1 MHPTPMLQI
10 EWLADPQGRPAA
22 LRLAQPD
29 LRDAPAWSALAAAP
43 ELAELIRRQPLWLDD
58 SALAAL
64 AGAGEAGE
72 AAAQA
77 LFAAGVRPLA
87 PAAVAQA
94 DTWPAPPAARAAAQ
108 ALVAG
113 PWYLQPPPKAG
124 AAQAASR
131 ARALQLLQL
140 VNADADTRE
149 IEAGLRQDPT
159 LSYHLLRMVNS
170 VALRGQREIG
180 SFAQAIMIL
189 GRQQLRR
196 WLHLMLF
203 SARDEDPRSA
213 MLTARVMLRARTME
227 LAAEALGQ
235 DRAAQEQAF
244 MAGLFSLLGVL
255 FGQPLAEVLR
265 TLALPDALVAAL
277 LRGEGELGALLAR
290 VEAAEA
296 PPTHT
301 ASAPPGADCSGELSP
316 LRWAQ
321 LQLAALLWAT
331 GGQEH

>member
-1 MHPTPMLQI
+1 MPFTSLLQI
-10 EWLADPQGRPAA
+10 EWLANPQGRPAA
-22 LRLAQPD
+22 VRLARPD
-29 LRDAPAWSALAAAP
+29 TADIAGWTGLAATP
-43 ELAELIRRQPLWLDD
+43 ELAELARRQALWLDD
-58 SALAAL
+58 VALATLGAS
-64 AGAGEAGE
+64 AGDGE

-77 LFAAGVRPLA
+77 LRGAGVQALA
-87 PAAVAQA
+87 PSALAEI
-94 DTWPAPPAARAAAQ
+94 DSNWPAHPPTQ

-113 PWYLQPPPKAG
+113 AWYLQPPAKVS

-131 ARALQLLQL
+131 ARALKLMQL

-149 IEAGLRQDPT
+149 IETELRLDPA

>member
-1 MHPTPMLQI
+1 V
-10 EWLADPQGRPAA
+10 
-22 LRLAQPD
+22 
-29 LRDAPAWSALAAAP
+29 
-43 ELAELIRRQPLWLDD
+43 
-58 SALAAL
+58 
-64 AGAGEAGE
+64 AGA
-72 AAAQA
+72 
-77 LFAAGVRPLA
+77 
-87 PAAVAQA
+87 
-94 DTWPAPPAARAAAQ
+94 
-108 ALVAG
+108 
-113 PWYLQPPPKAG
+113 WYLQPPAKAS

-131 ARALQLLQL
+131 ARALKLMQL

-149 IEAGLRQDPT
+149 IETELRQDPA

-255 FGQPLAEVLR
+255 FGQPLGEVLR
-265 TLALPDALVAAL
+265 SLALPDTLAGAL
-277 LRGEGELGALLAR
+277 LRGQGELGTLLAR
-290 VEAAEA
+290 VDAAEA

-301 ASAPPGADCSGELSP
+301 APTPAGADGSAELSP

-321 LQLAALLWAT
+321 LQLAALLWAG